1 MREGSTAPLVKSLRR
16 KTASHNNSS
25 KVSAT
30 STNSGSRMAWIDIM
44 SFLSASTWR
53 HLPALSKLNAER
65 GFVVL
70 VDEGGKPGFLLLQGG
85 EIGLGAGM
93 GEVGADQQ
101 PTRPQQPAHLL
112 EKRPRR
118 GEPIE
123 KRHVVAGIEPAHHFR
138 ELTLMHH
145 NVPGHAMHLDL
156 LARQPHVLAIARWCR
171 SPPAARHV
179 RTTAPCSRARCR
191 VRARAAHW
199 PPPPARQ
206 AARRCRKS
214 TRRRRAGG
222 AVPAPPRAPG
232 RRG

>member
-1 MREGSTAPLVKSLRR
+1 MIRRPPGSTLFPYTTLFRS
-16 KTASHNNSS
+16 
-25 KVSAT
+25 
-30 STNSGSRMAWIDIM
+30 SRMAWIDIM

-85 EIGLGAGM
+85 QIGLGAGM

-123 KRHVVAGIEPAHHFR
+123 KRHVVAGIEPAHHFQ
-138 ELTLMHH
+138 ELTLVHH
-145 NVPGHAMHLDL
+145 DVPGHAMHLDL
-156 LARQPHVLAIARWCR
+156 LARQPYVLAIALDGVDHRL
-171 SPPAARHV
+171 
-179 RTTAPCSRARCR
+179 
-191 VRARAAHW
+191 
-199 PPPPARQ
+199 
-206 AARRCRKS
+206 
-214 TRRRRAGG
+214 RRAMCGPQRRVAERG
-222 AVPAPPRAPG
+222 AEFEHA
-232 RRG
+232 